1 MNHRIAA
8 LLLFAPIAASF
19 AMQACAAKAETYY
32 LYVLTEPTPER
43 DAEYND
49 WYSNRHAP
57 DVVSIPGFVSAQRYV
72 ASEHQLRPDAKP
84 PVKYMIEFKI
94 VTDDLAA
101 VMGEVNRRIRE
112 GVTVISDVIG
122 KGPPPGSGPGGG
134 TYKAITDAVPGKGG
148 DVPDAKKG
156 PRTHYIQVV
165 YSTATPGKEKEFNDW
180 YTNVHAPSV
189 AATPG
194 FQQWQRMQVSP
205 VAMGGRGPGGPNAP
219 WASTPAAPSTNGY
232 MVKFDI
238 ETSDIEA
245 VFARYMQDARASEL
259 PDLGDA
265 GKIGAGYTY
274 RAIGSLISGDEVRK
288 ARASKGC
295 VIVNPKAPCP

>member
-8 LLLFAPIAASF
+8 LLLLAPIAAST
-19 AMQACAAKAETYY
+19 AMQAHAAELETYY
-32 LYVLTEPTPER
+32 MYVLNEPTPER
-43 DAEYND
+43 EAEYND
-49 WYSNRHAP
+49 WYTNRHAP
-57 DVVSIPGFVSAQRYV
+57 DVISIPGFVSAQRYV
-72 ASEHQLRPDAKP
+72 ASEHQMRPDAKP

-94 VTDDLAA
+94 VTADLAS

-122 KGPPPGSGPGGG
+122 KGPPPGSGGGG
-134 TYKAITDAVPGKGG
+134 TYKTITNVVRGKGG

-165 YSTATPGKEKEFNDW
+165 YATATPGKEKEFNDW

-194 FQQWQRMQVSP
+194 FQQWQRMQLSP
-205 VAMGGRGPGGPNAP
+205 VGMGGRGADTPGT
-219 WASTPAAPSTNGY
+219 SVPAAPGTNGY
-232 MVKFDI
+232 MIKFDI

-245 VFARYMQDARASEL
+245 VFARYMQDSRASKL

-274 RAIGSLISGDEVRK
+274 RAIGSLISADAVRK
-288 ARASKGC
+288 AHARKGC
-295 VIVNPKAPCP
+295 AIVNPTAPCP